1 MYRNTSLPSLCTLVF
16 MQLDGSTGILG
27 QRCLVH
33 VHISLVHSPTCLVHS
48 FVYTSLDIPLRLKCT
63 HTHTP
68 AWVGIVLSL
77 LPPVYV
83 TSYTSSYTI
92 NKGLD
97 LLTCCGPSLVAS
109 PPATFPSPSQTSLL
123 GEDTQSVLWS
133 GDKEL
138 EALFSL
144 EPDTNSQ
151 RADFCWAG
159 NLGGGI
165 IHIALHLSTILPLA
179 LAAPSWKSGHQ
190 EMSNPPRE
198 GEDEHE
204 TRNREMI
211 DFRAVSP
218 RGLKWSPSPSWFMWT
233 SGSQLVSHT
242 GHSEYVHRFHLS
254 HVLPFCRFYYEQI
267 FLIFPPSYNKH

>member
-1 MYRNTSLPSLCTLVF
+1 MGIWNIFIRVISLGLLSDFTTLHMYRNTSLPSLCTLVF

-123 GEDTQSVLWS
+123 GEDTQSVL
-133 GDKEL
+133 
-138 EALFSL
+138 
-144 EPDTNSQ
+144 
-151 RADFCWAG
+151 
-159 NLGGGI
+159 
-165 IHIALHLSTILPLA
+165 
-179 LAAPSWKSGHQ
+179 
-190 EMSNPPRE
+190 
-198 GEDEHE
+198 
-204 TRNREMI
+204 
-211 DFRAVSP
+211 
-218 RGLKWSPSPSWFMWT
+218 
-233 SGSQLVSHT
+233 
-242 GHSEYVHRFHLS
+242 
-254 HVLPFCRFYYEQI
+254 
-267 FLIFPPSYNKH
+267 